1 MAENFRPIAALP
13 VDRPIQE
20 KFLKYLFAV
29 VVAVL
34 TSTVAVAST
43 DGSFKPKA
51 GFVPDALTATA
62 IAEAVLSPI
71 YGRNSIVKQKPY
83 NVSLKDEVWTVEGT
97 SWWHI
102 CRAYSIGQRRNPP
115 CFTFEINGQKQLFAS
130 AL

>member
-97 SWWHI
+97 LSKD
-102 CRAYSIGQRRNPP
+102 RLGG
-115 CFTFEINGQKQLFAS
+115 TFAVRIAKDSGAILHVSHSK
-130 AL
+130 